1 MKQNYFLKKWSI
13 LSLLLTLFVGNAM
26 AQTQIPPENAPLIK
40 MTVAKNKKVFVKFAS
55 NKDNTL
61 IWLNNGGD
69 GFQQV
74 TINSTM
80 GAALSFTSTSGAMY
94 VYGNVTKMDCS
105 KQFANRRNYCREV
118 PPRSIRPI
126 G

>member
-1 MKQNYFLKKWSI
+1 M
-13 LSLLLTLFVGNAM
+13 LFVGNAM

-40 MTVAKNKKVFVKFAS
+40 MTVAKNKKVFVKFAA

-80 GAALSFTSTSGAMY
+80 GACSLSLLLRVHCMFMAM
-94 VYGNVTKMDCS
+94 
-105 KQFANRRNYCREV
+105 
-118 PPRSIRPI
+118 
-126 G
+126 